1 MLSWYFRGH
10 QEILR
15 VEEGLP
21 ISQTGS
27 WVRTEVGTCLDL
39 THQSQHQN
47 FCVQTS
53 GGKEIFTGDAR

>member
-1 MLSWYFRGH
+1 MLSWSFCGH
-10 QEILR
+10 CEILR

-27 WVRTEVGTCLDL
+27 WVETEVGTCLGL

-47 FCVQTS
+47 FCVRTS
-53 GGKEIFTGDAR
+53 RGKEVFTGHAQ